1 MPKTLLKIQVGTG
14 QVVEATS
21 NYDFSNFIPTNT
33 DRYKYLVVDD
43 STGTLAL
50 QTGVNASIG
59 SSSSSVFQPYT
70 MNSDGTLTDLPT
82 QPVDVP
88 VASLTDSTVSPVI
101 TTIPN
106 ISEQVLSGT
115 GYGSFLANELCFQSD
130 ITPEVFNF
138 YSINGVTVQEYT
150 PTVGSI
156 GASDTTIAGRG
167 ALKFKGTYQDLP
179 AVRAGGL
186 KIPGGYSLQNCPY
199 HLVSGHIYLD
209 QSLPSAYDPVLLT
222 LCRSITAGS
231 TQDSYAM
238 VYENGSGRLK
248 FNFSTSG
255 DSATGFVNSMNA
267 SPVGITL
274 NQWHHV
280 AAAFYY
286 DGVSSSV
293 ATYFNGSRVATISA
307 VNSGYLRSTNQPL
320 CMGSDQYGN
329 HPWRGWVD
337 DWIVSGGTTL
347 AALRGFTQGTGA
359 SLPTKHQ
366 EAGDYTVAYMSM
378 DGPIGTS
385 LVPCDRGRR
394 VAACVDGFDRFG
406 NLYVSSVDVDD
417 FSVHGITLFVGVCG
431 GYQVSG
437 VCGAANVFGYNSGA
451 CLVVSSVQ
459 SRFGLTQEKAYRQ
472 NLADLSYHLVLGQAE
487 MKGERGGRTGDFAN
501 LMAKSLSDFNGYTFT
516 FKPSQD
522 QINQIKYLYDDITIN
537 GRTASYFLEDTSG
550 NLFTF
555 STGGIKALYT
565 DIVDYHAI
573 ALSSANSLKTR
584 ISGSTQSAQLKRID
598 GITNEQMVFKL
609 AAFADKNSSVYIS
622 TKSKLTGSFR
632 EPETVLLTD
641 IKEPPRKGG

>member
-1 MPKTLLKIQVGTG
+1 VENTGALNADGTPNLTP
-14 QVVEATS
+14 VVESVSTE
-21 NYDFSNFIPTNT
+21 
-33 DRYKYLVVDD
+33 
-43 STGTLAL
+43 STGIPIL
-50 QTGVNASIG
+50 
-59 SSSSSVFQPYT
+59 
-70 MNSDGTLTDLPT
+70 LPIAA
-82 QPVDVP
+82 V
-88 VASLTDSTVSPVI
+88 
-101 TTIPN
+101 
-106 ISEQVLSGT
+106 SEQVLSGSA
-115 GYGSFLANELCFQSD
+115 YGVFNANEICFQSN

-138 YSINGVTVQEYT
+138 YAVNGVTVAEYT

-156 GASDTTIAGRG
+156 GASTTTIAGQR
-167 ALKFKGTYQDLP
+167 ALKFKGTYQDIP
-179 AVRAGGL
+179 SVRAGGL
-186 KIPGGYSLQNCPY
+186 KVPGGYSLSACPY

-209 QSLPSAYDPVLLT
+209 QSLPSAYDPVLFS

-238 VYENGSGRLK
+238 VYENGSSRLK
-248 FNFSTSG
+248 FNFSTSA
-255 DSATGFVNSMNA
+255 DSSSGFVNSMNA

-280 AAAFYY
+280 ASAFYY
-286 DGVSSSV
+286 DGVSASV

-307 VNSGYLRSTNQPL
+307 ASSGYLRSTNEPF

-337 DWIVSGGTTL
+337 DWIISGGNTL

-359 SLPTKHQ
+359 SLPIRHQ
-366 EAGDYTVAYMSM
+366 EAGDYTVAYLSM
-378 DGPIGTS
+378 DGPAGTS
-385 LVPCDRGRR
+385 FVPCDRGRR

-406 NLYVSSVDVDD
+406 NLYVSSVEVDD
-417 FSVHGITLFVGVCG
+417 FSVH
-431 GYQVSG
+431 
-437 VCGAANVFGYNSGA
+437 
-451 CLVVSSVQ
+451 
-459 SRFGLTQEKAYRQ
+459 
-472 NLADLSYHLVLGQAE
+472 
-487 MKGERGGRTGDFAN
+487 
-501 LMAKSLSDFNGYTFT
+501 GYTFT

-641 IKEPPRKGG
+641 IKEPPSKGG